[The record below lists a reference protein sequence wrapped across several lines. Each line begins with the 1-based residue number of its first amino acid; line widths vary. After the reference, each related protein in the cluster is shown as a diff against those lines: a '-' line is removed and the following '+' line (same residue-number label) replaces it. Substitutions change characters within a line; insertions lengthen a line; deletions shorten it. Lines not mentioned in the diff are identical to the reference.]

1 MLELPGTAEEV
12 GPAFEGVSEAQV
24 VLLLVKEGFGLGIE
38 VQGLLE
44 LPGAAEEVG
53 LPFCNQSL
61 QGTVFLLLNKG
72 KQLF

>member
-1 MLELPGTAEEV
+1 MLLA
-12 GPAFEGVSEAQV
+12 
-24 VLLLVKEGFGLGIE
+24 KEGFGLGIK
-38 VQGLLE
+38 VQGLWE

-53 LPFCNQSL
+53 LPFCNQPL